1 MTRVGWGDSY
11 NIGWCFWEKYMTRVG
26 WGDSY
31 NNGWCIWE
39 KLVGLV
45 GVCFFYSF
53 VIGGVGGGVF
63 FLFV

>member
-1 MTRVGWGDSY
+1 
-11 NIGWCFWEKYMTRVG
+11 MTRVG

-31 NNGWCIWE
+31 NNGWCFWE

-53 VIGGVGGGVF
+53 VIGGVGRGVF